1 MLALRSS
8 PALISREGDLLT
20 LLSSFSAGGIVS
32 ILLQCLLTLSALPI
46 SLDNSLLSSPML
58 LLGSCQLLMTSSQI
72 SDIF

>member
-1 MLALRSS
+1 MVALRLS
-8 PALISREGDLLT
+8 PALISRERFVDI
-20 LLSSFSAGGIVS
+20 LSSFSAGGIVS

>member
-32 ILLQCLLTLSALPI
+32 ILQQCLLTLSAIPT

-58 LLGSCQLLMTSSQI
+58 LGSCRLLMASSQI